1 MLHTNLATFAD
12 CTRRHRP
19 SDRSGRERE
28 IAWRLAGV
36 DMSSVGTY
44 IAMITAGLILMLIGL
59 VAGIAVLWS
68 VGIVLA
74 LVDTC

>member
-1 MLHTNLATFAD
+1 
-12 CTRRHRP
+12 
-19 SDRSGRERE
+19 
-28 IAWRLAGV
+28 
-36 DMSSVGTY
+36 MSPVGTY

>member
-1 MLHTNLATFAD
+1 
-12 CTRRHRP
+12 
-19 SDRSGRERE
+19 
-28 IAWRLAGV
+28 
-36 DMSSVGTY
+36 MSSVGTY

-68 VGIVLA
+68 VGIVRA